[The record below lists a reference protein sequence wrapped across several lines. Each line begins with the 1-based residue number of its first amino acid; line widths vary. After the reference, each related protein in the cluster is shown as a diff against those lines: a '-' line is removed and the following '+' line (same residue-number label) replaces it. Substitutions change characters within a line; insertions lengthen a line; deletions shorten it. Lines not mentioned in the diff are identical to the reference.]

1 MENNKKIY
9 KKFCDIFL
17 NYTQKEINNAVH
29 EFFNKEAK
37 INVVEPIN
45 EIKGAEEFLKKF
57 FLPMLKSFPDLYR
70 RTDIFFSGIFRD
82 QEWVT
87 SSGHFV

>member
-17 NYTQKEINNAVH
+17 NDTQKEINNAVH
-29 EFFNKEAK
+29 EFFNKDAK

-45 EIKGAEEFLKKF
+45 EIKGAEDLLNF
-57 FLPMLKSFPDLYR
+57 FFY
-70 RTDIFFSGIFRD
+70 
-82 QEWVT
+82 Q
-87 SSGHFV
+87 

>member
-1 MENNKKIY
+1 MGNNKKIY

-17 NYTQKEINNAVH
+17 NDTQKKINNVVH
-29 EFFNKEAK
+29 EFFNKDAK

-45 EIKGAEEFLKKF
+45 EIKGAEELLKKF

-70 RTDIFFSGIFRD
+70 RTDIFF
-82 QEWVT
+82 QEFLKIKN
-87 SSGHFV
+87 G

>member
-17 NYTQKEINNAVH
+17 NNTEKEINSAVF
-29 EFFNKEAK
+29 EFFSKEAK

-45 EIKGAEEFLKKF
+45 EIIGA
-57 FLPMLKSFPDLYR
+57 
-70 RTDIFFSGIFRD
+70 
-82 QEWVT
+82 
-87 SSGHFV
+87 

>member
-17 NYTQKEINNAVH
+17 NDTQKEINNAVH
-29 EFFNKEAK
+29 EFFNKDAK

-45 EIKGAEEFLKKF
+45 EIKGAEEL
-57 FLPMLKSFPDLYR
+57 L
-70 RTDIFFSGIFRD
+70 IFFFY
-82 QEWVT
+82 QC
-87 SSGHFV
+87 

>member
-17 NYTQKEINNAVH
+17 NDTQKEINNAVH
-29 EFFNKEAK
+29 EFFNKDAK

-45 EIKGAEEFLKKF
+45 EIKGAEEL
-57 FLPMLKSFPDLYR
+57 L
-70 RTDIFFSGIFRD
+70 IFFFTDVKIF
-82 QEWVT
+82 
-87 SSGHFV
+87 S

>member
-9 KKFCDIFL
+9 KKFCDTFL
-17 NYTQKEINNAVH
+17 NNVQKEINSAAH
-29 EFFNKEAK
+29 EFFNKEAI
-37 INVVEPIN
+37 INVVEPVN

-70 RTDIFFSGIFRD
+70 RTDIFF
-82 QEWVT
+82 QEFLKIKN
-87 SSGHFV
+87 G